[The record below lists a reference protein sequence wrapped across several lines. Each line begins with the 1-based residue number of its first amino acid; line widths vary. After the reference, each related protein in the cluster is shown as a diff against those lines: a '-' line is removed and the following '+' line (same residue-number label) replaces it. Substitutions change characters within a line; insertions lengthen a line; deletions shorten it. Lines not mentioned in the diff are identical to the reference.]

1 MNSRK
6 AGARV
11 DEGGEETTT
20 EDGGEEETVRGSE
33 ETRMEMVVERKWWQ
47 RCVRRIRKNRY

>member
-47 RCVRRIRKNRY
+47 RCVRRIKKNRY